1 MKKLWFCGFVVL
13 FLIIA
18 PVTAVTCNP
27 VPNTGFCTVSG
38 TTKYTYNGIPFSFR
52 IFNNGAPDYLL
63 ASGPGVTETYQMNGD
78 TATKI
83 HFLEN
88 AGSALQIPNGYKAG
102 KILVFYRDGTSDSTD
117 LIMGLIL
124 LKCIMICLVFSLH

>member
-1 MKKLWFCGFVVL
+1 MKKLWMCVFIIL

-18 PVTAVTCNP
+18 PVAADICTP
-27 VPNTGFCTVSG
+27 ISNTNFCTVEG
-38 TTKYTYNGIPFSFR
+38 TTKYTYNGIPFSFT